1 MKINENILSLP
12 PYISTTWQ
20 NISAIYSNQ
29 EHEIEIHL
37 VSGTVVKIPLQ
48 DKKIIDL
55 IFFYHS
61 QSLENKESKP
71 KVQKAKA
78 QIHTEK
84 EAIEIPLPFPFP
96 LDGMIPFGQVLQHQ
110 PEQSNMP
117 EIPNEILSKVASF
130 AKTINQETGQVL
142 FPDTQ
147 PHCNCFYCQ
156 IGRAVNAETI
166 ASPEVQKVEE
176 EIVSDE
182 DLKFKEWDVLQKG
195 ESLYEVTNPLDSSEM
210 YQVFLG
216 QPIGC
221 TCGRNDCEHI
231 KAALNT
237 EI

>member
-1 MKINENILSLP
+1 
-12 PYISTTWQ
+12 
-20 NISAIYSNQ
+20 
-29 EHEIEIHL
+29 
-37 VSGTVVKIPLQ
+37 
-48 DKKIIDL
+48 
-55 IFFYHS
+55 
-61 QSLENKESKP
+61 
-71 KVQKAKA
+71 
-78 QIHTEK
+78 
-84 EAIEIPLPFPFP
+84 
-96 LDGMIPFGQVLQHQ
+96 MIPFGQVLQHQ